1 MAEELRLAR
10 PFFVLLGGTVAG
22 RLAQGALGVPYEKG
36 HHVFSIVILTAF
48 SCLYYGMFLRR
59 WRGHRVLQAMRMG
72 LVIGLSSQLVV
83 LALTLGSYALAVS
96 TYFTHPTALNAT
108 EALPVGP
115 ALLNRLGGLVA
126 NSISAAITAG
136 LGWAIGGLLPER

>member
-1 MAEELRLAR
+1 MREDLRLAR
-10 PFFVLLGGTVAG
+10 PFFVLLGCTAVG

-48 SCLYYGMFLRR
+48 SCLYYGAFLRR

-72 LVIGLSSQLVV
+72 LVIGVSSQLVILV
-83 LALTLGSYALAVS
+83 LTLGSYALQVP

-108 EALPVGP
+108 AALPLSD
-115 ALLNRLGGLVA
+115 ALVVRLGGLVA
-126 NSISAAITAG
+126 NSISASITAAF
-136 LGWAIGGLLPER
+136 GWAIGGLLPAR